1 MKALMRVLLA
11 GFLLSSTLAANAAQ
25 CHAKRVIYMTWDG
38 TAPYE
43 VTSEHFPYLFSKVL
57 PHADFLGTYGG
68 KRLMTVASIPLSYPS
83 YLSQMTGKV
92 GPCMSNDCPRVDSET
107 LPEELKRR
115 LQLDKSE
122 TAVFASWEPI
132 QRAVEHIKGNLT
144 VDSGEDGHT
153 RADDKT
159 FLLAYDYLTQIKP
172 TFLWLSLDASDHYAH
187 QNDRANFE
195 KTLHEYDGYFHKLID
210 AVNQDPCM
218 DDTWFVVTT
227 DHGRGLG
234 KNWTSHGVKYPFSKF
249 TWMVILHAKDLQTGQ
264 RTQIPYDMTKASY
277 STKTVRPLVKS
288 FFNVD

>member
-11 GFLLSSTLAANAAQ
+11 GFLLSSTLAANAAK

-43 VTSEHFPYLFSKVL
+43 VTSEHFPYLFSNVL
-57 PHADFLGTYGG
+57 PHADFLGAFGG

-92 GPCMSNDCPRVDSET
+92 GPCTSNECPRVDSET

-115 LQLDKSE
+115 LQLEKSD
-122 TAVFASWEPI
+122 TAIFASWEPI

-144 VDSGEDGHT
+144 VDTGEDGHT

-159 FLLAYDYLTQIKP
+159 FLLAHDYLTQIKP
-172 TFLWLSLDASDHYAH
+172 TFLWVSLDASDHYAH
-187 QNDRANFE
+187 QGDRVNFE
-195 KTLHEYDGYFHKLID
+195 RTLNEYDDYLHQLID
-210 AVNQDPCM
+210 TVNQDSCM
-218 DDTWFVVTT
+218 DNTWLVVTT
-227 DHGRGLG
+227 DHGRGVG
-234 KNWTSHGVKYPFSKF
+234 KKWTSHGVGIPFSKF
-249 TWMVILHAKDLQTGQ
+249 TWMFIVRAKDLETGQ
-264 RTQIPYDMTKASY
+264 HSPIPYDMKDISY

-288 FFNVD
+288 FFNLD